1 MGLPLAVK
9 LSPYFS
15 SVGNLALRLVDAG
28 ADGLVLFN
36 RFYQP
41 DLDVETLAVEPRL
54 HLSTSD
60 DLLLPLRWLGILHGR
75 IDASMAASG
84 GVHRGTDVAKALL
97 VGADVAMMTAA
108 LLQHGPRHVQEV
120 EAELRYWMQ
129 DHEYESVEQLR
140 GSVSQSAFP
149 GGGSVRAGQLRQR
162 ARVVLCHAA
171 DPAVRAVS
179 SSARPVDTTTA
190 ALAGLSSSEAAA
202 RLERDGPNELPCARA
217 IAVATSRGA
226 TRPLLRPVVVGRR
239 CWP

>member
-140 GSVSQSAFP
+140 GSVSQTRSREAEAFE
-149 GGGSVRAGQLRQR
+149 RANY
-162 ARVVLCHAA
+162 VNVLASYS
-171 DPAVRAVS
+171 P
-179 SSARPVDTTTA
+179 
-190 ALAGLSSSEAAA
+190 
-202 RLERDGPNELPCARA
+202 
-217 IAVATSRGA
+217 SRS
-226 TRPLLRPVVVGRR
+226 
-239 CWP
+239 

>member
-108 LLQHGPRHVQEV
+108 APPARSPPCPGGGGGAPLLDAGPRVRIGRAAAGVGEPN
-120 EAELRYWMQ
+120 
-129 DHEYESVEQLR
+129 
-140 GSVSQSAFP
+140 AFP

-162 ARVVLCHAA
+162 ARVVL
-171 DPAVRAVS
+171 V
-179 SSARPVDTTTA
+179 TQ
-190 ALAGLSSSEAAA
+190 L
-202 RLERDGPNELPCARA
+202 
-217 IAVATSRGA
+217 
-226 TRPLLRPVVVGRR
+226 TRPSGQ
-239 CWP
+239 